1 MTRGT
6 RSSWFCDGRGAAARN
21 LGTNAEAEDLIL
33 IHEPLGVFFVALD
46 LFGQLFDR
54 FWVDFLGLR
63 RSIFH
68 QYPCCPRSAWVRGP
82 DRPPSKRATNA
93 LPWIGDIPGSNGV
106 T

>member
-54 FWVDFLGLR
+54 FWVDFLGLVDQFFT
-63 RSIFH
+63 SILVALD
-68 QYPCCPRSAWVRGP
+68 QAWVR
-82 DRPPSKRATNA
+82 RP
-93 LPWIGDIPGSNGV
+93 
-106 T
+106 